1 MFLTCGVDFLV
12 LFGHIT
18 ASDLLSVGAVH
29 HLKEPQH
36 YFNTCNSR
44 SSSEA
49 HTSASHRHG
58 ASSQQWGVAD
68 WLHVLQKL
76 NKHGN
81 TTQPYKHLPLLSS
94 FLQTPRGTAGMSEE
108 AISSSSNTQGERQWL
123 WAGPWDE
130 QSSTAPREAIV
141 PMKSTVSE
149 CWPSEIKPLHIQISE
164 HWVKGSTA
172 GNSSSEWRTLSD
184 TQNGLEHPACT
195 HSTVW
200 TGEVWESRLIKACTT
215 EELRCSPDMPR
226 SRPAPG
232 APSLALQLALT
243 WRSRTASTGGAA
255 ASAATST
262 LL

>member
-141 PMKSTVSE
+141 PML
-149 CWPSEIKPLHIQISE
+149 WYLN
-164 HWVKGSTA
+164 VKGLYFARPTFRYQSIGEGQHCWKFIFWMKNTVRH
-172 GNSSSEWRTLSD
+172 SEWFRTPSMHP
-184 TQNGLEHPACT
+184 QHCMNGWG
-195 HSTVW
+195 V
-200 TGEVWESRLIKACTT
+200 RK
-215 EELRCSPDMPR
+215 
-226 SRPAPG
+226 
-232 APSLALQLALT
+232 
-243 WRSRTASTGGAA
+243 
-255 ASAATST
+255 
-262 LL
+262 